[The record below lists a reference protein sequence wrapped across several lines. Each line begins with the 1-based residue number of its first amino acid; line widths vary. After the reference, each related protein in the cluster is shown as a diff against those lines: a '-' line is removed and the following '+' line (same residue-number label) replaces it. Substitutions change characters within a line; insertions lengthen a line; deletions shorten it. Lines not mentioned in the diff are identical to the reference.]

1 MRQVVIENPIL
12 NSPFAMPRRHFRFD
26 DDGITDVIEESRRR
40 SSYFIPIANPKKKGK
55 QLTFET
61 QWTQDRAKEN
71 DHVNFIRSRVSLWR
85 DRGHPDVTP
94 VTRNLLAYWT
104 AAERERRLFFCQ
116 IEALE
121 TLVYLTE
128 AASKSNDD
136 ALLNQLREAVTA
148 AGTPLPRQACKM
160 ATSSGKTIV
169 MAMLIAWQTL
179 NRLAYPSSGR
189 FSDAFLIVTPGITIR
204 DRLRVLL
211 PSDPNNVYRE
221 LDLVPAESLADLGTA
236 KIVITNY
243 HAFKPRERG
252 DAGKLTKAL
261 LTGGKPNGAFTETP
275 AQVVRRIY
283 RELGNKRNVVL
294 LNDEAHHCYRSWPA
308 ESGEK
313 LTGDDRKEA
322 EQREEAARLWIN
334 GLEAVHEKIG
344 VRAVYDLSATPFYLR
359 GSGYPE
365 GTLFPWVVSD
375 FALIDAIE
383 SGIVKIP
390 RVPVSDDAMIGDY
403 PTYRDLWLRIR
414 DGLPRKGRGTDAVSG
429 PPQLPQE
436 LEGALQSLYAHYEK
450 QYREWEQDAEG
461 RANGRTPP
469 VFIVV
474 CNNTNVSKLVCD
486 YAAGHETGRTHPDGA
501 PYVAPGKLAIFSN
514 VEGNRWLTRP
524 NTILVDSE
532 QFESEEGMS
541 PEFKKLAAA
550 QIEEFK
556 AEYRA
561 RFPGRDAENLT
572 DEDLMREVLNTVGK
586 AGKLGENVKCVVS
599 VSMLTEGWDART
611 VTHILGVRAF
621 GTQLL
626 CEQVVGRGLRRMSY
640 ALNTEGRFD
649 PEYAEVYG
657 VPFSFIPCAGSR
669 EGKEKKP
676 GTPKPSRVKAMPER
690 LAARPWLEIAYPRV
704 VGYRYELPPAK
715 LEARFGEESRVILT
729 TQDIPTRVENAP
741 IVGQTAIL
749 TLDELKKR
757 REQEIAFEIA
767 KVVLERYFRADP
779 PEGDGQETI
788 PQRGDGAASPGNV
801 QAWLFPQVLAL
812 VRRWMDRCVVCYD
825 DTFPQ
830 LLLFTQKASEA
841 AEKIYRAIV
850 ASTEGEKRLRATMQ
864 RYDAVGTTAGVTY
877 DTTKTTWQT
886 SPERCHVNL
895 VPCDSNWE
903 AKFAETLE
911 SMPEVRAYVK
921 NQNLGFKVPYVFEG
935 QPANYYPDYLVRIDD
950 GRGDGD
956 LLNLVVE
963 ISGQELKQKEAK
975 VETARKL
982 WVPAVNSEGA
992 YGRWAFLEI
1001 DNPWNAK
1008 NTMRQFLA
1016 TCGRGG

>member
-1 MRQVVIENPIL
+1 MKTVVIENPIL
-12 NSPFAMPRRHFRFD
+12 NSPFEMPRRHFKFND
-26 DDGITDVIEESRRR
+26 EGITNEILESRRP
-40 SSYFIPIANPKKKGK
+40 SSYFVPIASPKKRGK

-71 DHVNFIRSRVSLWR
+71 DDINFIRSRVALWR
-85 DRGHPDVTP
+85 DRGYPDITP
-94 VTRNLLAYWT
+94 VTRNLLDYWT
-104 AAERERRLFFCQ
+104 RADRERRLFFCQ

-121 TLVYLTE
+121 TLIYLTE
-128 AASKSNDD
+128 AASKSNDERIFNRVRD
-136 ALLNQLREAVTA
+136 AATA
-148 AGTPLPRQACKM
+148 AGTTLHRLAAKM
-160 ATSSGKTIV
+160 ATGAGKTIV
-169 MAMLIAWQTL
+169 MAMLIAWHTL

-189 FSDAFLIVTPGITIR
+189 FADAFLIVTPGITIR

-211 PSDPNNVYRE
+211 PSDPNNCYRE
-221 LDLVPAESLADLGTA
+221 LDLVATESLADLGTA
-236 KIVITNY
+236 KVVITNY

-252 DAGKLTKAL
+252 DAGKLTKTL
-261 LTGGKPNGAFTETP
+261 LTVGKPNGAFTETP
-275 AQVVRRIY
+275 GQMVRRVC
-283 RELGNKRNVVL
+283 RELGNKKNIVV
-294 LNDEAHHCYRSWPA
+294 LNDEAHHCYRSKPA
-308 ESGEK
+308 EAGEK
-313 LTGDDRKEA
+313 LSGDDRKEA

-344 VRAVYDLSATPFYLR
+344 VKVVYDLSATPFYLR

-375 FALIDAIE
+375 FSLIDAIE

-390 RVPVSDDAMIGDY
+390 RVPVSDDAMTGDY

-414 DGLPRKGRGTDAVSG
+414 DGLPKKGRKTEAVSG

-436 LEGALQSLYAHYEK
+436 LEGALQSLYQHYEK

-461 RANGRTPP
+461 RANGLTPP

-474 CNNTNVSKLVCD
+474 CNNTNVSKIVFD
-486 YAAGHETGRTHPDGA
+486 YVAGHETGKAHPDGA
-501 PYVAPGKLAIFSN
+501 AYVAPGKLPIFSN
-514 VEGNRWLTRP
+514 VEGNRWLQRP

-532 QFESEEGMS
+532 QLESDEGMS
-541 PEFKKLAAA
+541 PEFKKLAAT
-550 QIEEFK
+550 QIDEFK

-561 RFPGRDAENLT
+561 RFPGRDTESLT
-572 DEDLMREVLNTVGK
+572 DQDLMREVMNTVGK
-586 AGKLGENVKCVVS
+586 TGKLGENIRCVVS

-640 ALNTEGRFD
+640 TVNERGHFD

-657 VPFSFIPCAGSR
+657 VPFSFIPCAGSS
-669 EGKEKKP
+669 EGKEKKA
-676 GTPKPSRVKAMPER
+676 GTPKPGRVKAIPER
-690 LAARPWLEIAYPRV
+690 LLDCPWLEIAYPRV
-704 VGYRYELPPAK
+704 VGYRYELPPVK
-715 LEARFGEESRVILT
+715 LEAKFVEESRVILS
-729 TQDIPTRVENAP
+729 TQDIPTHVEVAP
-741 IVGQTAIL
+741 IVGETALL
-749 TLDELKKR
+749 TLDDLKQR
-757 REQEIAFEIA
+757 REQEVAFAIA
-767 KVVLERYFRADP
+767 KLILERYFRADP
-779 PEGDGQETI
+779 PEEANGDESAG
-788 PQRGDGAASPGNV
+788 GV
-801 QAWLFPQVLAL
+801 QVWLFPQVLAI
-812 VRRWMDRCVVCYD
+812 VRRWMDECVVCYD

-830 LLLFTQKASEA
+830 LLLFMQKASEA

-850 ASTEGEKRLRATMQ
+850 ASTAGAKRLCATMQ
-864 RYDAVGTTAGVTY
+864 RYDATGTTAGVTY
-877 DTTKTTWQT
+877 DTTKGKWMTC
-886 SPERCHVNL
+886 PEKCHINI
-895 VPCDSNWE
+895 VPYDSNWE

-911 SMPEVRAYVK
+911 SMPEVKAYAK
-921 NQNLGFKVPYVFEG
+921 NQNLGFKIPYTFEG

-950 GRGDGD
+950 GHGDAD
-956 LLNLVVE
+956 LLNLIVE

-982 WVPAVNSEGA
+982 WVPAVNSEGV

-1008 NTMRQFLA
+1008 TAMRKFLRSLA
-1016 TCGRGG
+1016 